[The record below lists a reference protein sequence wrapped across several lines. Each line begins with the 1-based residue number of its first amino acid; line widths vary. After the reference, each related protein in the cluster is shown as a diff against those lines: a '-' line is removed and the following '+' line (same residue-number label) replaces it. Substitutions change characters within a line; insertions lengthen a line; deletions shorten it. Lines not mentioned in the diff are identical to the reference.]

1 MKEVYFKEI
10 MIADMQNETARIQP
24 FEKGLNV
31 VTSVDNHMGKS
42 SLLKSMY
49 YTLGAEVDFD
59 SVWDKQSKLYVA
71 TLSVMGREYRIA
83 RFMKRFAVF
92 DGDTLLK
99 ITDSVTKV
107 FVQ

>member
-49 YTLGAEVDFD
+49 YTL
-59 SVWDKQSKLYVA
+59 VWLSPGRVMSNRRLCPAYPRDVPFLPARRCVPVGVSSAFFRPEDKKGKYYS
-71 TLSVMGREYRIA
+71 SR
-83 RFMKRFAVF
+83 
-92 DGDTLLK
+92 
-99 ITDSVTKV
+99 
-107 FVQ
+107 

>member
-59 SVWDKQSKLYVA
+59 SVWDKQFKCNGERISDCTLYEA
-71 TLSVMGREYRIA
+71 LCCIRW
-83 RFMKRFAVF
+83 
-92 DGDTLLK
+92 
-99 ITDSVTKV
+99 
-107 FVQ
+107 

>member
-71 TLSVMGREYRIA
+71 TDPCPFTERYRPDPSFLI
-83 RFMKRFAVF
+83 V
-92 DGDTLLK
+92 
-99 ITDSVTKV
+99 
-107 FVQ
+107 